1 MNNYTRTTLF
11 RMIHRRFLSLF
22 SVSPSCI
29 IAATYTIRK
38 KGNEKDRPC
47 HSVPVIPVY
56 IHFFFLNHQTHRMT
70 MRQEMTIRTG

>member
-22 SVSPSCI
+22 TFLRPVSLQQHTQSG
-29 IAATYTIRK
+29 K
-38 KGNEKDRPC
+38 KGTKRT
-47 HSVPVIPVY
+47 VPVIPVY